1 MADKLL
7 GSVSRYAGLGAAVL
21 IGANQCLYNVDA
33 GHRAV
38 LFDNLQGGIMED
50 VRGEGTHFIMPII
63 QRPIIIEVRST
74 PKEIPSQTGTKDLQT
89 VNIKLRVLW
98 RPVESKLAHIY
109 RTLGPDYSERVLPGI
124 GNEVLKS
131 VVAQYNASELLSKRA
146 EVSHR
151 IAMEIKKR
159 GEHFNIIFDDVAIT
173 HLNFMPEFVKAIE
186 QKQVAQQNAEKQQY
200 IVAKAEQERLAT
212 VIRAEGEAEAAEL
225 LTKSIERSGEGIIE
239 VQRIDAAKEIA
250 GTLARA
256 RNITYLPGGSGGGGG
271 GGGGNGTPGL
281 LMSID
286 K

>member
-1 MADKLL
+1 
-7 GSVSRYAGLGAAVL
+7 
-21 IGANQCLYNVDA
+21 
-33 GHRAV
+33 
-38 LFDNLQGGIMED
+38 MED

-98 RPVESKLAHIY
+98 RPVESKLSHIY